1 MILRPCQPRCRAP
14 ASHRRRAA
22 GRRRGM
28 AIVIALFFAFCLMIL
43 VAGMLFQHKNVA
55 QHNRMSLE
63 QQQAFFAARA
73 AIQHFL
79 LKAKLFP
86 TELYDAV
93 EFSVGKNPLCDFSE
107 FSGSENFQLVK
118 GFSGVYVRKLPAEE
132 LDVNRKPKYFYI
144 KLAGQDD
151 VFIKMGSFYNPD
163 YRYLGPGLAQADP
176 KKKYTQPIN
185 PQVAYGDVKA
195 DKFLRYFIR
204 DCTNARVDGKRLQ
217 PALEM
222 LIGPGVNTATS
233 WKIATSEGYPYTMT
247 YKVNRVSLQA
257 MKELRRYN
265 EEAIEIEV
273 EGTIY
278 DFKYDALKPDRGGKF
293 SQVQRKVQKI
303 TRRGSL

>member
-1 MILRPCQPRCRAP
+1 MSTSRIRAT
-14 ASHRRRAA
+14 AD
-22 GRRRGM
+22 RRGM

-55 QHNRMSLE
+55 QHNRLSLE
-63 QQQAFFAARA
+63 NQQAFFAARA
-73 AIQHFL
+73 AIQHLL

-93 EFSVGKNPLCDFSE
+93 EFTAGKNPLCDFSE
-107 FSGSENFQLVK
+107 FAGNENFQVLK
-118 GFSGVYVRKLPAEE
+118 GFNNIFVRKLPQEE
-132 LDVNRKPKYFYI
+132 KDVNGKYKYFYL
-144 KLAGQDD
+144 KLAGSED
-151 VFIKMGSFYNPD
+151 VYLKMGSFYNPE
-163 YRYLGPGLAQADP
+163 YRYLGPGFAHSNP
-176 KKKYTQPIN
+176 TRKYTQPI
-185 PQVAYGDVKA
+185 PPAASLKP
-195 DKFLRYFIR
+195 DKYLKYYIR
-204 DCTNARVDGKRLQ
+204 DCTNNKVDGKRVQ

-222 LIGPGVNTATS
+222 PISPTVQNVSS
-233 WKIATSEGYPYTMT
+233 WRIASSEGYPYTMT

-278 DFKYDALKPDRGGKF
+278 DFKYDPLSPDRGGKF
-293 SQVQRKVQKI
+293 SQLQRKVQKI